1 MRDFPEM
8 KVLPEAVYF
17 DEQGDTRILVRDG
30 CDTYNKAFIVSS
42 KALGFASHV
51 WKKMQSGH
59 FKEGQPGTDGMMT
72 IFLPHDETDALTILL
87 NIAHLRFDRLSRN
100 PLPFEQLRALATL
113 TDKYGATIMLRP
125 WIKDWVGSLWGFGDW
140 DAGQEEWLMIA
151 WEYGYEDKFETLAR
165 DLTRYSGANE
175 DGKLVTHAGRVLDP
189 DNEDC
194 RFPPGIIESIMS
206 ARKHVMDKM
215 LDVLYD
221 YVEQYL
227 HEKRVCAR
235 KCDYMFLGYM
245 IRFLSSVGLKLE
257 RRFQSS
263 DTVSLSIDGLSS
275 KIHEPKDQLCR
286 AVLGRHVCKNIASIL
301 ELQRSIRTIQEDQPS
316 AVLESHRVHMQRQK
330 ALLA

>member
-1 MRDFPEM
+1 MREFPEM

-42 KALGFASHV
+42 KALGFASNV

-59 FKEGQPGTDGMMT
+59 FKEGQPGTDGIMT
-72 IFLPHDETDALTILL
+72 IFLPHDEADALTILL

-100 PLPFEQLRALATL
+100 PLPFDQLRALATL

-194 RFPPGIIESIMS
+194 RFPPGIID
-206 ARKHVMDKM
+206 A
-215 LDVLYD
+215 LYD

-227 HEKRVCAR
+227 HEKHVCVR
-235 KCDYMFLGYM
+235 ENRTCDYIFLGYM
-245 IRFLSSVGLKLE
+245 IRLLSSVGLKLE
-257 RRFQSS
+257 RQLQSS

-275 KIHEPKDQLCR
+275 KIHETKDQLCQ
-286 AVLGRHVCKNIASIL
+286 ASDGHVCKNIASIL
-301 ELQRSIRTIQEDQPS
+301 ELQLSLRSIQEYQQS

-330 ALLA
+330 ALLD